1 MKINGKLALLSLSVL
16 MAFSLTACMNTKQAR
31 YMDDKTKTV
40 LVDRS
45 LLDYGGYDE
54 ALLRYA
60 NPKADYKKY
69 TSVIIEPVMMFK
81 PKNASKE
88 EIADLKTLSS
98 NCYGYLVRELG
109 GDFKIVKDPAPGV
122 LKIQVAILDAETSD
136 PTMDMLSTVLPFG
149 AAFSIAKTFV
159 TGKPSAVGEISG
171 EMKITDATTGE
182 VLFAGADRRA
192 GGKGMS
198 GIFDSWH
205 DANAGMEYWAK
216 KTRYVLCK
224 ERGGEKCDKPSNF

>member
-1 MKINGKLALLSLSVL
+1 MKTNKRLPLLFLSVL
-16 MAFSLTACMNTKQAR
+16 MVFSLSACMKTKQAR
-31 YMDDKTKTV
+31 YMDENTKTI
-40 LVDRS
+40 LIDRS

-69 TSVIIEPVMMFK
+69 TSVMIDPVIMFK

-88 EIADLKTLSS
+88 ELADLKALSS
-98 NCYGYLVRELG
+98 NCYSYLVKELG
-109 GDFKIVKDPAPGV
+109 SDYKIVKDPAPGV

-136 PTMDMLSTVLPFG
+136 PTMDTITTILPFG
-149 AAFSIAKTFV
+149 AAFSIVKTFV

-171 EMKITDATTGE
+171 EMKITDAATGE

-192 GGKGMS
+192 GGKSLG
-198 GIFDSWH
+198 GISDSWH
-205 DANAGMEYWAK
+205 DANAVMEYWAK

-224 ERGGEKCDKPSNF
+224 ERGEDKCHKPTNY